1 MMGALPVRMRVR
13 TPSEWRLAMQQI
25 LVAVDFSA
33 CSRRALQAA
42 IELSRAFAAR
52 LHVVHVT
59 RDTRHEN
66 AGAETILPVGAR
78 ATPLERELAN
88 LIIDE
93 FKGTA
98 EDFLRID
105 KRILLGHEA
114 EEILKEA
121 RRIRA
126 SLIALGTHGRSAFG
140 RLFFGSVSER
150 VLRESELPVLLV
162 GESASPR
169 FENILLAIDEICEPD
184 VQLLGIAAAWRKA
197 FGARLE
203 VLHVERERGGAVPLS
218 FESERQFEELCG
230 KARVEREEW
239 LETCVVDAFPGA
251 PPPIEFALGDAES
264 RIKDKIERGDFD
276 LTILS
281 KYSTLGSAITPL
293 QIVQQSPCAT
303 LVVPELMVHSH

>member
-1 MMGALPVRMRVR
+1 M
-13 TPSEWRLAMQQI
+13 EQI

-33 CSRRALQAA
+33 CSRHALQAA
-42 IELSRAFAAR
+42 IELSRVFAAR

-59 RDTRHEN
+59 RDTRHKS
-66 AGAETILPVGAR
+66 AGAETVLPVGDH

-121 RRIRA
+121 RRTRA

-140 RLFFGSVSER
+140 RLLFGSVSER

-162 GESASPR
+162 GESAGPR

-184 VQLLGIAAAWRKA
+184 VQLFGIAADWRKA

-203 VLHVERERGGAVPLS
+203 VLHVERDRGGAVPLS
-218 FESERQFEELCG
+218 LESERQLEELCC

-239 LETCVVDAFPGA
+239 LKTCAVDAFPEA
-251 PPPIEFALGDAES
+251 PPPIEFTLGDAES
-264 RIKDKIERGDFD
+264 RIENKIERGEFD

-281 KYSTLGSAITPL
+281 KYSTLGSPL
-293 QIVQQSPCAT
+293 MPLHIVQRSPCAT
-303 LVVPELMVHSH
+303 LVVPELMVHSN